1 MKTVEYR
8 KQISKGIK
16 DGSIV
21 IENKHLIAP
30 SKVIRNLSKD
40 MCKEVISDGC
50 FNLANYQDI
59 IDRENGDMHSS
70 SSSANNG
77 SDGSDGTNGSDG
89 ANSNSNAS
97 SDNSDNSNSSGANS
111 DNNSDGGS
119 SSKPKGN
126 YQVFTTDNAK
136 SLDEL
141 KSDLNIGNMQSD
153 EIDKLVNVAKSQLS
167 EIESKFDS
175 VDDFLQELIDKSQIP
190 RKVEINLNGDVLK
203 MDDEHYHPKFD
214 TIVKYAKMRSNVML
228 VGDSGSGKTFVA
240 KQVADALDLTFGYIS
255 CSMGMQEAV
264 LQGYQTVKG
273 DYIST
278 DFLNIY
284 ENGGVFLLDEFD
296 SCDANVLMVI
306 NSALAN
312 GSFSVPRRKNKP
324 YAKRHKD
331 CIVLVAG
338 NTWGNGNG
346 SRKFSGRGTI
356 DGATLDRFLK
366 VYFDYDNS
374 LERKLVGEHENAY
387 NFLIELRELVKEK
400 RLATKIVSTRRFED
414 ANMFL
419 SNGETLEDF
428 ANQMCCDWTEQEK
441 NIVEFDSLISKHS
454 K

>member
-1 MKTVEYR
+1 
-8 KQISKGIK
+8 
-16 DGSIV
+16 
-21 IENKHLIAP
+21 
-30 SKVIRNLSKD
+30 
-40 MCKEVISDGC
+40 
-50 FNLANYQDI
+50 
-59 IDRENGDMHSS
+59 
-70 SSSANNG
+70 
-77 SDGSDGTNGSDG
+77 
-89 ANSNSNAS
+89 SNAS

-264 LQGYQTVKG
+264 LQGY
-273 DYIST
+273 
-278 DFLNIY
+278 
-284 ENGGVFLLDEFD
+284 
-296 SCDANVLMVI
+296 
-306 NSALAN
+306 
-312 GSFSVPRRKNKP
+312 
-324 YAKRHKD
+324 
-331 CIVLVAG
+331 
-338 NTWGNGNG
+338 
-346 SRKFSGRGTI
+346 
-356 DGATLDRFLK
+356 
-366 VYFDYDNS
+366 
-374 LERKLVGEHENAY
+374 
-387 NFLIELRELVKEK
+387 
-400 RLATKIVSTRRFED
+400 
-414 ANMFL
+414 
-419 SNGETLEDF
+419 
-428 ANQMCCDWTEQEK
+428 
-441 NIVEFDSLISKHS
+441 
-454 K
+454 

>member
-1 MKTVEYR
+1 
-8 KQISKGIK
+8 
-16 DGSIV
+16 
-21 IENKHLIAP
+21 
-30 SKVIRNLSKD
+30 
-40 MCKEVISDGC
+40 
-50 FNLANYQDI
+50 
-59 IDRENGDMHSS
+59 
-70 SSSANNG
+70 
-77 SDGSDGTNGSDG
+77 
-89 ANSNSNAS
+89 
-97 SDNSDNSNSSGANS
+97 
-111 DNNSDGGS
+111 
-119 SSKPKGN
+119 
-126 YQVFTTDNAK
+126 
-136 SLDEL
+136 
-141 KSDLNIGNMQSD
+141 MQSD